1 MLKNGYKYMSKC
13 TYFNDSITVTSH
25 LHHNTTMSMLLCTEI
40 KLAQRAGIDIGRG
53 TYATEVIM
61 AGTIL
66 TAGHPPPLVGFDWWK
81 YSRGM
86 QVRAVNEDDLAE
98 TIGGWSID
106 PSSKNGAGEFFH
118 LNCADAKEDTRAGGR
133 LVDRSYLNPNC
144 AFAVDKGR
152 LIVIATKGIANG
164 EQLLLECYMKKA

>member
-1 MLKNGYKYMSKC
+1 M
-13 TYFNDSITVTSH
+13 
-25 LHHNTTMSMLLCTEI
+25 
-40 KLAQRAGIDIGRG
+40 
-53 TYATEVIM
+53 
-61 AGTIL
+61 
-66 TAGHPPPLVGFDWWK
+66 
-81 YSRGM
+81 
-86 QVRAVNEDDLAE
+86 RAVNEDDLAE

-106 PSSKNGAGEFFH
+106 PSSKNGAGEFFY

-133 LVDRSYLNPNC
+133 LVDRSYLYPNC